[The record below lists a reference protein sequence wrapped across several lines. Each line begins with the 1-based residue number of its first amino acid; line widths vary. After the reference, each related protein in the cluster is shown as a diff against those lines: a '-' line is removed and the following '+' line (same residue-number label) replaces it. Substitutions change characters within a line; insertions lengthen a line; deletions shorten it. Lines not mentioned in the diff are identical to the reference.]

1 MATQPYLFINVYACM
16 FACLY
21 VCLFASNG
29 LLNVQL
35 TANSTHIFKNHETRT
50 EQEKWL
56 RKMCKPCLG
65 GLLQPSAGLTCGKQ
79 QAVSNRQ
86 HVTRA
91 QGQLQLGF
99 TKLSL
104 SISEHLGVTSHCHR

>member
-1 MATQPYLFINVYACM
+1 MLMCRCAYPLPPSLPKPKINPGGAR
-16 FACLY
+16 AHTL
-21 VCLFASNG
+21 
-29 LLNVQL
+29 
-35 TANSTHIFKNHETRT
+35 KNHETGT

-56 RKMCKPCLG
+56 RNMCQPCPE
-65 GLLQPSAGLTCGKQ
+65 GLFQPSAGLTCGKQ

-86 HVTRA
+86 QLTRA

-99 TKLSL
+99 IKLSL